1 MNINKKNNRG
11 FTLVELLIVIISLG
25 IIFSVSVKP
34 FVNFLDDLGLVW
46 VNDLALPRT
55 YYENVENLVIKP
67 VSFNSFKTSKNS
79 LLKDKNTKIAILS
92 FKDPK
97 YTEAGS
103 FASDM
108 FASLFKKKGYQII
121 ERDKVD
127 KIIREQKI
135 MQTGETELTNLEI
148 AEKIGKIKAADY
160 MIFGAVTLYQVQP
173 RTIAIPKQIKEQ
185 DRKDYEQ
192 SYIEYRERY
201 VNGWHLDFW
210 RSKEQRRKQFRRKVN
225 IPSLQ
230 DLEDT
235 YKTQSKTESR
245 VIASIGLSVKLVDVN
260 TGKILWLAQGE
271 TNDFDIV
278 NATRRIITKFI
289 ESI

>member
-1 MNINKKNNRG
+1 
-11 FTLVELLIVIISLG
+11 
-25 IIFSVSVKP
+25 
-34 FVNFLDDLGLVW
+34 
-46 VNDLALPRT
+46 
-55 YYENVENLVIKP
+55 VENLVIRP

-97 YTEAGS
+97 NTEVGS

-108 FASLFKKKGYQII
+108 FGSLLKKKGYQIL
-121 ERDKVD
+121 ERDKID

-135 MQTGETELTNLEI
+135 MQTDKTELTNLEI

-210 RSKEQRRKQFRRKVN
+210 RSQEHRRKQFRRKVN

-245 VIASIGLSVKLVDVN
+245 VIASIGLSVKLVDIN